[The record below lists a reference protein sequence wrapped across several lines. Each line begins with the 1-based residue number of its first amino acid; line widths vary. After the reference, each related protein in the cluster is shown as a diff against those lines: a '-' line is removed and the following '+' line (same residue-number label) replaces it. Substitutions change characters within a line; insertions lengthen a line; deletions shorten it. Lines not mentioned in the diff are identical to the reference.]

1 LSSAFAALARLRT
14 AVSLETR
21 ARAGFYGFKGTEVRE
36 NSVLGDF
43 FVVKKLPVDVTKI
56 SGSV

>member
-21 ARAGFYGFKGTEVRE
+21 ARAGFYGFKGRLEVRE

-43 FVVKKLPVDVTKI
+43 FVVKKLLST
-56 SGSV
+56 